1 MHKLPKYF
9 YSSFERIQNLKEYF
23 GDALDLRNNHEL
35 LTLAKRIVI
44 ITPHDKKYYSTM
56 WQKDPHYNRTIVLE
70 LNKFLDEL
78 QCFTMR
84 QQNFLHV
91 LFVSRSLSLT
101 GECTNTAMN
110 EFKTNKAWAQ
120 LFEQVGPRAFGKL
133 ILDHIVITRLSGGGY
148 FQISGYPISSLPK
161 PKIKKKKFK
170 RKRAPEE
177 SKDETVVHPSK
188 RPRLSRRHKK

>member
-70 LNKFLDEL
+70 LNKVKHYIIYHFFNSPDRG
-78 QCFTMR
+78 QCFC
-84 QQNFLHV
+84 V
-91 LFVSRSLSLT
+91 
-101 GECTNTAMN
+101 
-110 EFKTNKAWAQ
+110 
-120 LFEQVGPRAFGKL
+120 
-133 ILDHIVITRLSGGGY
+133 
-148 FQISGYPISSLPK
+148 
-161 PKIKKKKFK
+161 
-170 RKRAPEE
+170 
-177 SKDETVVHPSK
+177 
-188 RPRLSRRHKK
+188 